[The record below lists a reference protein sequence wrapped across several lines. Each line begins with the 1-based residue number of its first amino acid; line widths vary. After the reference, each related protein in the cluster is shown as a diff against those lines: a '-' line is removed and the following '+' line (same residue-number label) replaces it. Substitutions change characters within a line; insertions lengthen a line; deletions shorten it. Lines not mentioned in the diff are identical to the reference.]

1 MLLRIFDVAHGFCA
15 LAIADTGNIMLI
27 DCGDND
33 ETGFHP
39 ADYLASSGFTGIER
53 FFVLNFDE
61 DHLSGLPRLRR
72 MHNRVPIRILH
83 KNFSITDRELRD
95 LKEACGGLGP
105 GMESLLAMSGN
116 YNQAVTSPPDF
127 GLLNY
132 EVFYNNYPTF
142 DDTNN
147 LSLVLFLD
155 FPGLSM
161 VFPGDLES
169 AGWEALLENV
179 SFRQHLSRVNVF
191 VASHHGRESGY
202 REEVFDYCKPEIIII
217 SDEEIQFDTQ
227 EKVDYGV
234 HAKGIQWSTGKIRR
248 VLTTRSDGMI
258 WFEADALGTTRVKT
272 SR

>member
-27 DCGDND
+27 DCGHND
-33 ETGFHP
+33 EAGFYP
-39 ADYLASSGFTGIER
+39 ADYLANSGFTGIDR

-61 DHLSGLPRLRR
+61 DHLSGLPRLRQMNYR
-72 MHNRVPIRILH
+72 IPIRILH
-83 KNFSITDRELRD
+83 KNVSITDRQLRQ
-95 LKEACGGLGP
+95 LKEEAGGLGP

-116 YNQAVTSPPDF
+116 YNQAVTNPPDL
-127 GLLNY
+127 GLVNY
-132 EVFYNNYPTF
+132 EVFCNNYPIF
-142 DDTNN
+142 EDTNN

-155 FPGLSM
+155 YPGLSI
-161 VFPGDLES
+161 VFPGDLEL
-169 AGWEALLENV
+169 AGWEALLQNA

-202 REEVFDYCKPEIIII
+202 CKKVFEYCKPKIVIV
-217 SDEEIQFDTQ
+217 SDEEIKFDTQ
-227 EKVDYGV
+227 EEVDYGV
-234 HAKGIQWSTGKIRR
+234 HAEGVAWTTGGVRR

-258 WFEADALGTTRVKT
+258 WFEAEALGKTWVKT